1 MQLSDLIG
9 AIVNVLA
16 VFGAVGAAYYR
27 LKAKVDAAVIEIERL
42 RSEIHEDGF
51 VRVKEVQDAWKTAD
65 EIHRRHDESIS
76 RLEAEVIRL
85 RQS

>member
-27 LKAKVDAAVIEIERL
+27 LKSKVDAAVVEIERL
-42 RSEIHEDGF
+42 RSEIHENGF
-51 VRVKEVQDAWKTAD
+51 VRIREMEDAWKTAD
-65 EIHRRHDESIS
+65 EIHKRHDESIN
-76 RLEAEVIRL
+76 RLEAEVVRL